1 MFPRL
6 RLRLRSRPV
15 VLAVASGGGHWIQML
30 RLAPAFLGAEVHFAT
45 TDRSASHQVSPAP
58 LHVYPD
64 ANKDTPL
71 RLALCAIR
79 LAWLVLRIRPDVVV
93 STGAAGG
100 FLAIRLARLTGARTM
115 FIDSIANAR
124 ELSISARLALGV
136 ADRVLSQW
144 PRVAEITGAEYRG
157 AVI

>member
-1 MFPRL
+1 MFG
-6 RLRLRSRPV
+6 SESKRPV
-15 VLAVASGGGHWIQML
+15 VLAVSSGGGHWVQMC
-30 RLAPAFLGAEVHFAT
+30 RLAPAFAGAEVHYAT
-45 TDRSASHQVSPAP
+45 TDASAAEVIGSQR

-71 RLALCAIR
+71 RLALCVLR
-79 LAWLVLRIRPDVVV
+79 LAWIVFRLRPQIVV

-100 FLAIRLARLTGARTM
+100 FLAIRLARLIGARTM

-124 ELSISARLALGV
+124 ELSISARLSLGV

-144 PRVAEITGAEYRG
+144 PGVAAITGAEYRG
-157 AVI
+157 ALI

>member
-1 MFPRL
+1 MRD
-6 RLRLRSRPV
+6 RNHKKPV
-15 VLAVASGGGHWIQML
+15 VLAVSSGGGHWVQMQHL
-30 RLAPAFLGAEVHFAT
+30 SPAFAGADLHYAT
-45 TDRSASHQVSPAP
+45 TDVSAKDRLTTARVHI
-58 LHVYPD
+58 YPD

-71 RLALCAIR
+71 RLLACFVR
-79 LAWLVLRIRPDVVV
+79 LAWIVARVRPDVVI

-100 FLAIRLARLTGARTM
+100 FLAIRLARLIGARTM

-124 ELSISARLALGV
+124 TLSISARLSMGV

-144 PRVAEITGAEYRG
+144 PTVARTSGAEYRG

>member
-1 MFPRL
+1 MFPQR
-6 RLRLRSRPV
+6 RSRPV
-15 VLAVASGGGHWIQML
+15 VLAVASGGGHWVQML
-30 RLAPAFLGAEVHFAT
+30 RLAPAFRGAEVHFAT
-45 TDRSASHQVSPAP
+45 TDRSAADQVAPAP

-71 RLALCAIR
+71 RLALCALK
-79 LAWLVLRIRPDVVV
+79 LAWLVLRIRPDAVI

-100 FLAIRLARLTGARTM
+100 FLAIRVARLTGARTM

-124 ELSISARLALGV
+124 ELSISGRLALGV

-144 PRVAEITGAEYRG
+144 PRVADLTGAEYRG

>member
-1 MFPRL
+1 MTT
-6 RLRLRSRPV
+6 RSRTRPV
-15 VLAVASGGGHWIQML
+15 VLAVSSSGGHWVQMQ
-30 RLAPAFLGAEVHFAT
+30 RLAPAFAGAEVHFAT
-45 TDRSASHQVSPAP
+45 TDASAAGQTGAARV
-58 LHVYPD
+58 HVYPD

-71 RLALCAIR
+71 RLVLC
-79 LAWLVLRIRPDVVV
+79 VLRLVWIILRVRPDVVV

-100 FLAIRLARLTGARTM
+100 FLAIRIARLIGARTM

-144 PRVAEITGAEYRG
+144 PRVAELAGAEYRG

>member
-1 MFPRL
+1 ML
-6 RLRLRSRPV
+6 GKKRSRPV
-15 VLAVASGGGHWIQML
+15 VLAVSSGGGHWVQMQ
-30 RLAPAFLGAEVHFAT
+30 RLSPAFSGADVHYAT
-45 TDRSASHQVSPAP
+45 TDASSAAQVGAAR
-58 LHVYPD
+58 LHVFPD

-71 RLALCAIR
+71 RLVLCCLR
-79 LAWLVLRIRPDVVV
+79 LAWLVFSLRPQVVV

-100 FLAIRLARLTGARTM
+100 FLAIRLARLIGARTM

-124 ELSISARLALGV
+124 DLSISARLSMGV

-144 PRVAEITGAEYRG
+144 PGVAELTGAEYRG

>member
-1 MFPRL
+1 MPDRK
-6 RLRLRSRPV
+6 RTKPV
-15 VLAVASGGGHWIQML
+15 VLAVSSGGGHWVQMQHL
-30 RLAPAFLGAEVHFAT
+30 SPAFAGAELHYAT
-45 TDRSASHQVSPAP
+45 TDGSAAERAP
-58 LHVYPD
+58 MARIHTYPD

-71 RLALCAIR
+71 RL
-79 LAWLVLRIRPDVVV
+79 LACLLRMAWIVARVRPDVVI

-100 FLAIRLARLTGARTM
+100 FLAIRLARLIGARTM

-124 ELSISARLALGV
+124 ALSVSARLSMGI

-144 PRVAEITGAEYRG
+144 PDVAQATGVEYRG

>member
-1 MFPRL
+1 MHPLSRT
-6 RLRLRSRPV
+6 RPV
-15 VLAVASGGGHWIQML
+15 VLAVSSGGGHWVQMQ
-30 RLAPAFLGAEVHFAT
+30 RLTPAFAGADVHFAT
-45 TDRSASHQVSPAP
+45 TDPSAAAGTDPARV
-58 LHVYPD
+58 HVFPD

-71 RLALCAIR
+71 RLLLCLLR
-79 LAWLVLRIRPDVVV
+79 LSWIVLRVRPDVVV

-100 FLAIRLARLTGARTM
+100 FLAIRLARLIGARTM

-144 PRVAEITGAEYRG
+144 PRVAEVTGAEYRG

>member
-1 MFPRL
+1 ML
-6 RLRLRSRPV
+6 RSDNSRPV
-15 VLAVASGGGHWIQML
+15 VLAVSSGGGHWVQMR
-30 RLAPAFLGAEVHFAT
+30 RLAPAFSGADVHYAT
-45 TDRSASHQVSPAP
+45 TDASAAEQIGKSQ

-64 ANKDTPL
+64 ANKDTPF
-71 RLALCAIR
+71 RLFLCVMR
-79 LAWLVLRIRPDVVV
+79 LAWIVLRLRPQVVV

-100 FLAIRLARLTGARTM
+100 FLAIKLARLIGARTM

-124 ELSISARLALGV
+124 ELSISARLSLGV

-144 PRVAEITGAEYRG
+144 PDVAALTDAEYRG